1 MFVFVRFWLIKFK
14 LLLLQE
20 KAATASEKS
29 STCFREK
36 LLLLLE
42 KAVPALK
49 TSSSSVSRVS
59 YCLIYETM
67 NKVLNIRSKDGVVSH
82 VCLIFSPP
90 CVSLYKPLTSRIH
103 KRLLINCFRER

>member
-1 MFVFVRFWLIKFK
+1 MFVFVRFWLVKFK
-14 LLLLQE
+14 LLLLQR
-20 KAATASEKS
+20 KAATASKKS
-29 STCFREK
+29 STCFRRK

-67 NKVLNIRSKDGVVSH
+67 AYEVEIQWYIRG
-82 VCLIFSPP
+82 
-90 CVSLYKPLTSRIH
+90 CVSCLSHFLTPL
-103 KRLLINCFRER
+103 RLLI

>member
-1 MFVFVRFWLIKFK
+1 MFFFVRFWLVKFK
-14 LLLLQE
+14 LLLLQR

-49 TSSSSVSRVS
+49 QAVAVSHLS
-59 YCLIYETM
+59 HICLIYETM
-67 NKVLNIRSKDGVVSH
+67 NKVLNISSKDGVVSH

-90 CVSLYKPLTSRIH
+90 ASSYISH
-103 KRLLINCFRER
+103 